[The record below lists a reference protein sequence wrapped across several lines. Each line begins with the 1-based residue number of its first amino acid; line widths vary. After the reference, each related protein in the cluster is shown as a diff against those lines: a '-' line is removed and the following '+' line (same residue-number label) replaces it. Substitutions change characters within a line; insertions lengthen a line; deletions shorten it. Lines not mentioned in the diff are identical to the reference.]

1 MRIREILKGISSI
14 SKMNIEQK
22 NVHIQIETDS
32 KPKTSK

>member
-1 MRIREILKGISSI
+1 MCVREILKVISSI
-14 SKMNIEQK
+14 SKTSIEQK